1 MVSEPRLN
9 IEDNQNLCVL
19 IIFFLSRLNID
30 DKNKIV
36 LWFQC
41 AIIMS
46 YTPQMFG
53 AASKKILI
61 NPNFSQ
67 PVESQVKVHNL
78 GIIYTLFS

>member
-1 MVSEPRLN
+1 
-9 IEDNQNLCVL
+9 
-19 IIFFLSRLNID
+19 
-30 DKNKIV
+30 
-36 LWFQC
+36 
-41 AIIMS
+41 MS

-78 GIIYTLFS
+78 GIIYTLFSYTLITVFKPNFLKVL